1 MARLRKGLFTRGPNA
16 TKPELQSDHLAGAFR
31 AAVEYNCDPEQR
43 GRVKIRFFA
52 LHGPQGTDIK
62 KEVKTDD
69 LPWALPCFP
78 LAGGQGYGSFVVPP
92 VGSTAWVM
100 AAGGEPDQFV
110 YLGGYYAINHTPDT
124 YLRSMEQPKAEI
136 SMVGTTEVWTGDKGP
151 EVPLEALEMLHSSPE
166 IVVPAKT
173 VKGAALVMD
182 DKDERESTALIDRA
196 GQGLFFEAEVQKGP
210 NLKNAKQRRARNLNR
225 GKSPIS
231 IPGDTVANE
240 TRVLLVDAGGQ
251 ALTLHAHKGSER
263 VRLTSRP
270 VEDGSSSYA
279 GHKNGIAVELDA
291 GSRRVAVTTSSSGD
305 SGARIVVDAAAKYVE
320 IAGDVTVRI
329 LAANVEISGR
339 MTVRGDLLVD
349 GDTIVTGDH
358 VVSGRLTGGEK

>member
-16 TKPELQSDHLAGAFR
+16 TKSELQSDTLSGAFR
-31 AAVEYNCDPEQR
+31 ATVEYNCDPEQR
-43 GRVKIRFFA
+43 GRVKIRFYA
-52 LHGPQGTDIK
+52 LHGPQGTNIK

-78 LAGGQGYGSFVVPP
+78 FSGGQGFGSFMVPA
-92 VGSTAWVM
+92 VGSTVWVM
-100 AAGGEPDQFV
+100 AAGGEPDQYV
-110 YLGGYYAINHTPDT
+110 YLGGYFAINKEPDT
-124 YLRSMEQPKAEI
+124 YLRAMGQPKAEI
-136 SMVGTTEVWTGDKGP
+136 SMVGATDVWTGDKGP

-166 IVVPAKT
+166 ITIPVKT

-196 GQGLFFEAEVQKGP
+196 GQGLFFEAEVTKGA

-231 IPGDTVANE
+231 IPGDTIANE

-263 VRLTSRP
+263 VRLVSRP
-270 VEDGSSSYA
+270 VEEDSAGYA

-291 GSRRVAVTTSSSGD
+291 GSKRAAITTSSSGD
-305 SGARIVVDAAAKYVE
+305 SGARIIVDAAAKYVE
-320 IAGDVTVRI
+320 ISGDVTVRI
-329 LAANVEISGR
+329 VASNVEISGR